1 MNSAVLITYDQDDMI
16 DEAVALCESADY
28 KVKHIIKQN
37 FLKKPKYGLSGG
49 KIEDL
54 KEIISTVK
62 PDVVVFDEILK
73 PSQNY
78 NLASELKMEILD
90 REALILQIFEKRSS
104 SAESKLQVKLAQA
117 RYDMSRAKE
126 KVRLSKKGE
135 QPGFMGLG
143 TFEVDVY
150 YNEIK
155 KRMIN
160 IKSKLVK
167 SGKQRKLHREARK
180 RLGFKTISLAG
191 YTSAGKTTLFNA
203 LTGEQQEKTEIFNK
217 ILSSDIFLQRETDPL
232 IHIVKNFVS
241 KNNNKVLITGNGGD
255 EIYND
260 YIDQDYG
267 YKRGRSNGKFPDN
280 LSLIWPWHNHRP
292 RLLNAN
298 SRFDIITGYFGAETR
313 NPLLDRN
320 LVQAWLNTSS
330 KLKNKNY
337 KDWMEI
343 YLKEANYPYTLNKIH
358 WNEPIHPK
366 PDWAIKPTNAT
377 WCGGGGGW

>member
-1 MNSAVLITYDQDDMI
+1 MNSAVLITYDQDGII
-16 DEAVALCESADY
+16 DEAVALCESAGY
-28 KVKHIIKQN
+28 KVKHVIKQN
-37 FLKKPKYGLSGG
+37 FLQKPKYGLSGG

-155 KRMIN
+155 KRMVN

-167 SGKQRKLHREARK
+167 SGKQRKLHRQARK

-203 LTGEQQEKTEIFNK
+203 LTGEQREKNDELFTTLSTTVRRVMINQEIALISDTVGFISKLPAYMIEAFKSTLEELLYTDVIIF
-217 ILSSDIFLQRETDPL
+217 
-232 IHIVKNFVS
+232 V
-241 KNNNKVLITGNGGD
+241 
-255 EIYND
+255 
-260 YIDQDYG
+260 IDA
-267 YKRGRSNGKFPDN
+267 SDN
-280 LSLIWPWHNHRP
+280 LDELQKKFKSCYTT
-292 RLLNAN
+292 LNEIGIESNKLVFALN
-298 SRFDIITGYFGAETR
+298 KSE
-313 NPLLDRN
+313 LLDGDQV
-320 LVQAWLNTSS
+320 LDIVDYLE
-330 KLKNKNY
+330 LKGNKKWIDISAVTGKN
-337 KDWMEI
+337 MSE
-343 YLKEANYPYTLNKIH
+343 LKKIIS
-358 WNEPIHPK
+358 NIFQNDVSQNSDK
-366 PDWAIKPTNAT
+366 VGVKTYGN
-377 WCGGGGGW
+377 